1 LLILSIIFL
10 LYIGGGIKMVT
21 GLLLVKLTS
30 GKEKQALIKLRALKS
45 IVHMS
50 AVFGRWDLVLD
61 MEADDLPQLSNIIVQ
76 EIRPIPGVLS
86 TETLVTTTI

>member
-1 LLILSIIFL
+1 
-10 LYIGGGIKMVT
+10 MVT

-30 GKEKQALIKLRALKS
+30 GKEKQALSRLKALES
-45 IVHMS
+45 VVHMS

>member
-1 LLILSIIFL
+1 
-10 LYIGGGIKMVT
+10 MVT

-30 GKEKQALIKLRALKS
+30 GKEKQALTRLRALKS

-61 MEADDLPQLSNIIVQ
+61 MEADDLPELSNIIVQ